1 MPSDKAVSSSH
12 RGALRPLMCPL
23 PKRLKRVRRG
33 SLATGHD
40 LGDGDVTDEKKSAV
54 VRVLFVRRCFPFLCP
69 TSIHT
74 HPCPAFISVKK
85 VCACEAT
92 CWSSV
97 LTYFRLVVTH
107 IIRSASPPA
116 PSIHPGERSALL
128 GTSQGSPALSESHH
142 GVPAARRQSIVL

>member
-1 MPSDKAVSSSH
+1 MRLRRGLLYDKAGAPSVPGGVESCGPDSLKNAVRQSSSSH

-40 LGDGDVTDEKKSAV
+40 LGDGDVTDEKKSSV

-69 TSIHT
+69 TSILT
-74 HPCPAFISVKK
+74 DPCLAFISVKK

-107 IIRSASPPA
+107 IN
-116 PSIHPGERSALL
+116 HLL
-128 GTSQGSPALSESHH
+128 GIPARPIYLSW
-142 GVPAARRQSIVL
+142 